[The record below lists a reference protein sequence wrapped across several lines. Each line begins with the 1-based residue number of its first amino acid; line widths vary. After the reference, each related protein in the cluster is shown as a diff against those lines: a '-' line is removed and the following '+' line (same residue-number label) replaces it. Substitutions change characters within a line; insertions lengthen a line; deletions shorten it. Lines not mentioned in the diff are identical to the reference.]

1 MVAEFMH
8 SVTQSLWTPLPTPCP
23 LLASHT
29 LSPSL
34 SLPLP
39 HSVLS
44 PLLLICLN
52 LSVEP
57 PPSSPHHLSLTTSLS
72 FSTPPTPPHAVSV
85 LLPVSQQQLH
95 TRQSSVSAFTN
106 TPRKTHSYTRTLAD
120 THTHICGQ
128 AQTHPHSH
136 AGSSSSLRV
145 ATGRPVSLQAF
156 VAVRQMGREQICC
169 TASMYRMIV
178 PLRLC
183 TTGQLPKLEND
194 RLSSVISHWLS
205 RTHTHIQTH
214 SVACCCLSRKHT
226 VAPKTFYVQMKNMQD
241 EKSSKNIVHERAAS
255 L

>member
-8 SVTQSLWTPLPTPCP
+8 SVTQSLWTPIPTPCP

-120 THTHICGQ
+120 THTHMRASANTSTLSRRVQFLIEGCYWQACESASLCGSEIDGKRIDMLYSFHVQ
-128 AQTHPHSH
+128 NDCSSQTMHNRATAQT
-136 AGSSSSLRV
+136 G
-145 ATGRPVSLQAF
+145 
-156 VAVRQMGREQICC
+156 
-169 TASMYRMIV
+169 
-178 PLRLC
+178 
-183 TTGQLPKLEND
+183 K
-194 RLSSVISHWLS
+194 
-205 RTHTHIQTH
+205 
-214 SVACCCLSRKHT
+214 
-226 VAPKTFYVQMKNMQD
+226 
-241 EKSSKNIVHERAAS
+241 
-255 L
+255 